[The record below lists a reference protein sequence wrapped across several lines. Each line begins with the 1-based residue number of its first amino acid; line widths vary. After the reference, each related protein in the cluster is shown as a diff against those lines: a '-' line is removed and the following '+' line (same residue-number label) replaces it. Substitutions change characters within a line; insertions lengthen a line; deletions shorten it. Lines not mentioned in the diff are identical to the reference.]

1 MREVVWR
8 AVCIRAV
15 PATIGFGSAFPASQ
29 SVQNG
34 QFCRRRC
41 LFSGLLIV
49 FGLLSGALAMAAGN
63 FTMTIEHLDG
73 DSTTFSIPSG
83 AGQQTGPQTLV
94 LKIPLP
100 SKDGEIDKSVEAS
113 VIVRPVYSNG
123 SSYVSQ
129 VLAGNFPTPTKLP
142 QNGMRVFERKVK
154 GIGTMVLYVF
164 RVMTGCRSR
173 SRTQEASITHTA
185 STTTYRENTESN
197 LPYRRRPVTIF
208 ALQTNR
214 CCATLTT

>member
-1 MREVVWR
+1 
-8 AVCIRAV
+8 
-15 PATIGFGSAFPASQ
+15 
-29 SVQNG
+29 
-34 QFCRRRC
+34 
-41 LFSGLLIV
+41 
-49 FGLLSGALAMAAGN
+49 MAAGN

-164 RVMTGCRSR
+164 RVMTGCRSGR
-173 SRTQEASITHTA
+173 GLRKLQSRIRLLPRRTGKIQNPIC
-185 STTTYRENTESN
+185 RTEGG
-197 LPYRRRPVTIF
+197 R
-208 ALQTNR
+208 
-214 CCATLTT
+214 

>member
-1 MREVVWR
+1 M
-8 AVCIRAV
+8 

-129 VLAGNFPTPTKLP
+129 VLAGELP
-142 QNGMRVFERKVK
+142 DTHEIAPKNGMRVFERKVK

-164 RVMTGCRSR
+164 QGDDGVPVLVEDSGSFNH
-173 SRTQEASITHTA
+173 AYGFYHDVPGK
-185 STTTYRENTESN
+185 YRIQSAVPKAAGDDFRFADKQVLRNVNN
-197 LPYRRRPVTIF
+197 LIVGR
-208 ALQTNR
+208 
-214 CCATLTT
+214 